1 MKQEIFEETSENK
14 KNLYYY
20 KQVMNPYPVE
30 EYSYTA
36 YEKGFIEGYQESTKW
51 QQERSFSEEEV
62 IDIFFLGRESLNKP
76 LITKEEALEVIKQ
89 FKMK

>member
-1 MKQEIFEETSENK
+1 MKQEILEEVAQK
-14 KNLYYY
+14 LYPI
-20 KQVMNPYPVE
+20 KDINWTLKPQQD
-30 EYSYTA
+30 A
-36 YEKGFIEGYQESTKW
+36 FIKGAKW

-62 IDIFFLGRESLNKP
+62 IDIFFLGRESLNKA